1 MNRRLNLFYLLFIAL
16 APVTWAQPAIN
27 SVAGS
32 NSALPLRNL
41 QIEVRQL
48 GGEDHSR
55 ARLSASG
62 QVRLQPGQSGLSADI
77 RAQDQQ
83 RSAQIRS
90 LQQALVLNG
99 RSVQIALGNTTP
111 LRLVQVFIVNGVM
124 QARPGTVLLQSG
136 AGFQA
141 RPLWDGGNMV
151 ELELSAA
158 QSPRA
163 GMAQG
168 AALDTSVAAP
178 LDEWVT
184 VAYSVQDS
192 RTGQSE
198 LAGRSNTS
206 GQGSYEIQVRVSLR

>member
-1 MNRRLNLFYLLFIAL
+1 MNRRVHLFYLVFMAVD
-16 APVTWAQPAIN
+16 PVVWAQSAIN
-27 SVAGS
+27 SVANN
-32 NSALPLRNL
+32 NSSLPLRNL

-48 GGEDHSR
+48 SGEDRSL

-83 RSAQIRS
+83 RSTQTRS

-99 RSVQIALGNTTP
+99 RSVQFALGNTTP
-111 LRLVQVFIVNGVM
+111 LRLVQVFIVNGIM

-136 AGFQA
+136 TGFQA

-163 GMAQG
+163 GMTQG
-168 AALDTSVAAP
+168 SALGTTVAAP
-178 LDEWVT
+178 LGEWVT
-184 VAYSVQDS
+184 VAYSEQDS
-192 RTGQSE
+192 RTDQSE
-198 LAGRSNTS
+198 LADRSSTS
-206 GQGSYEIQVRVSLR
+206 EQGSYEIQVRVSLR